1 MCDSIRRPFQRSGR
15 WLLICLAATASVS
28 APLFGCGARSGIEL
42 LESTPVSVGGG
53 KVTIDPTLPAQ
64 GGATGAGAAGRSIA
78 GSSAAG
84 ASACQS
90 VTVSIDDLRPE
101 ITLMVDQSLSM
112 RFGFPTMS
120 SPTSRWSLVGQALFD
135 PTLGVVKTYQSSVRF
150 GIAFFTAH
158 PGACPLLSEV
168 PAATDNYAALNA
180 LYQSL
185 SPQGDTPTGEAM
197 RQIVSELLAKPTA
210 APRSIVLV
218 TDGNPDTCAQPQP
231 DNGLPEALAAVQSAH
246 ALGID
251 VYVLGISD
259 DVAAQNLQ
267 QLANAGK
274 GKPLDLVWGV
284 DADAAQPY
292 QANSSVGGLGAQLGD
307 VLNGLPLCQV
317 SLQRDVARAEASA
330 GHVTLDGQTLDYSSS
345 NGFDLEDARHLEV
358 VGQACDVLK
367 ARGKQLSVRIG
378 CD

>member
-1 MCDSIRRPFQRSGR
+1 MRDANRRPFHRSGR
-15 WLLICLAATASVS
+15 WRLLCLATAAAVS
-28 APLFGCGARSGIEL
+28 AVMFGCGARSGIEL
-42 LESTPVSVGGG
+42 LESTPVSTGGA
-53 KVTIDPTLPAQ
+53 KMSIDPALPAQ
-64 GGATGAGAAGRSIA
+64 GGAPAVGAP
-78 GSSAAG
+78 GSSSAG
-84 ASACQS
+84 ASTCQS
-90 VTVSIDDLRPE
+90 ITVSIADLRPE

-112 RFGFPTMS
+112 RFGFPTRT

-135 PTLGVVKTYQSSVRF
+135 PSLGVVETYQSSVRF

-197 RQIVSELLAKPTA
+197 RQIVSELMAKPTA

-231 DNGLPEALAAVQSAH
+231 DNGLPEAVAAVQSAH
-246 ALGID
+246 AAGID

-274 GKPLDLVWGV
+274 GKALDLVWGR
-284 DADAAQPY
+284 DADAAQAY
-292 QANSSVGGLGAQLGD
+292 QANNSVGGLGAQLGE
-307 VLNGLPLCQV
+307 VLNRLPLCQV
-317 SLQRDVARAEASA
+317 SLQRDVVSAEARA
-330 GHVTLDGQTLDYSSS
+330 GHVTLDGQALDYSND
-345 NGFDLEDARHLEV
+345 NGFDLEDSRHLAV
-358 VGQACDVLK
+358 VGQACDTLK